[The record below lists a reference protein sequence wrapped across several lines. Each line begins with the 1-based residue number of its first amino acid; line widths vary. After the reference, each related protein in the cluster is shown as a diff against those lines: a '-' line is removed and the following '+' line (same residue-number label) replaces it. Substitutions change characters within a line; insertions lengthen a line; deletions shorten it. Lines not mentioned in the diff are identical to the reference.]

1 MALGVGRMA
10 RVQIVVFEIGG
21 NEFGIQANLVH
32 GIIRAN
38 KVAIQCVPVAP
49 DDVEGMMNWREKVRY
64 VFNLSKKLKID
75 SQALQEERKIIMVH
89 ANELIVGCLVDE
101 VTDILVF
108 NSEEIE
114 DAPLFIQQGENQYIT
129 GIGKIDERFVVMLDV
144 DQLLSGAVIEG
155 FSAKDIGI

>member
-38 KVAIQCVPVAP
+38 KVGIQCVPVAP

-101 VTDILVF
+101 VTDILLF
-108 NSEEIE
+108 HSEEIE
-114 DAPLFIQQGENQYIT
+114 PAPLFIQQAENQYIT
-129 GIGKIDERFVVMLDV
+129 GIGKVDERFVVMLNV
-144 DQLLSGAVIEG
+144 DKLLSGAVVEG
-155 FSAKDIGI
+155 FSKENIGV